1 MTGRAADSVEA
12 VFREEW
18 GRLLAALVRQFGDLD
33 LAEEVASDAV
43 ASALRRW
50 PVDGVPRSPAAWLLT
65 TARHRALDMLRRDQ
79 RLATRLALLAVD
91 ADRAASGPDPAGSAG
106 PATGPDDVP
115 DDRLRLFFTCCHP
128 ALRLEAQT
136 ALTLRC
142 LAGFTTGEVAR
153 AFLVPVPTMAQRIV
167 RAKRK
172 IADARIPFRVPT
184 TDELPERLPGVL
196 RVIYLIFTESYAAS
210 AGDDL
215 LRPELADEAIRLAR
229 ILHRLLPTER
239 EITGL
244 LALLLLVDARRAART
259 GPTGELLLLDEQDR
273 ARWNPDQVE
282 EGGRLV
288 VDALRGT
295 PPGRYAL
302 QAAIAALHDEAP
314 DAASTDWPQIV
325 ALYDVLKT
333 LDGSPLVELNRAV
346 AVAMRDGPAAGLT
359 LLDQLATDQ
368 RLSGYHLLPAAR
380 ADLLRRLG
388 RYGEAAGAYRCA
400 LELVGNEP
408 ERAFL
413 ERRLSAL
420 GDQA

>member
-142 LAGFTTGEVAR
+142 LAGFSTGEVAR

-167 RAKRK
+167 RAKHK

-346 AVAMRDGPAAGLT
+346 AVAMRDGPAAGLA
-359 LLDQLATDQ
+359 LLDQLAADP
-368 RLSGYHLLPAAR
+368 RLAGYHLLPAAR

>member
-142 LAGFTTGEVAR
+142 LAGFSTGEVAR

-302 QAAIAALHDEAP
+302 
-314 DAASTDWPQIV
+314 
-325 ALYDVLKT
+325 
-333 LDGSPLVELNRAV
+333 
-346 AVAMRDGPAAGLT
+346 
-359 LLDQLATDQ
+359 
-368 RLSGYHLLPAAR
+368 
-380 ADLLRRLG
+380 
-388 RYGEAAGAYRCA
+388 
-400 LELVGNEP
+400 
-408 ERAFL
+408 
-413 ERRLSAL
+413 
-420 GDQA
+420 